1 MATNPKVDDFFQATK
16 SWSKELEQLRF
27 ITLEC
32 GLDEELKWGVPC
44 YTYQGKNI
52 VLIHGFKEYFA
63 LNFFKGALL
72 SDTENIL
79 VQQTDNVQSARQ
91 IRLTTIAETKKLE
104 SVIKAYIFEAIEVE
118 KAGLKVP
125 AKKHKDYEVPD
136 ELQQAFDDN
145 EAFNQAFHNLTPGR
159 QRGYLLFFASAKQSK
174 TTVARIEKYTER
186 ILKGF
191 GITDCVCGQSK
202 KMPQCDGSHKYL

>member
-32 GLDEELKWGVPC
+32 GLVEELKWGVPC
-44 YTYQGKNI
+44 YTFQGKNV
-52 VLIHGFKEYFA
+52 VLIHGFKEYYA

-91 IRLTTIAETKKLE
+91 IRLTSITEAKALE
-104 SVIKAYIFEAIEVE
+104 STLKAYIFEAIEVE

-125 AKKHKDYEVPD
+125 AKKHEDYAIPE
-136 ELQQAFDDN
+136 ELQIAFDKN
-145 EAFNQAFHNLTPGR
+145 KVFHKAFYDLTPGR
-159 QRGYLLFFASAKQSK
+159 QRGYILFFSSAKQAK
-174 TTVARIEKYTER
+174 TRETRIDKNIER
-186 ILKGF
+186 ILKGY
-191 GITDCVCGQSK
+191 GLTDCTCGQSK